1 MRIVPIR
8 KVRIRMKKLSILI
21 VLSMLLMGCTSNS
34 NDDNP
39 DGLSIV
45 TTSFVTYDFARA
57 IATDDNV
64 NLLIKP
70 GQDAHSFEPTTQDMI
85 DIENSDLLIYTN
97 DGMEPWVNG
106 LLDES
111 ILKLDASKNITYLE
125 SDHDHSHDHDEEA
138 HDHSEEDH
146 DHGEEDHDHGEAALE
161 DAPVTVVVEGLNEHY
176 HTGDE
181 LVLDATD
188 STHPDYDHWHWFT
201 RHDDHEAWEAV
212 ADTFSGHL
220 HYTAPDASLEMMA
233 VLYDNDHHVVGRSE
247 VLSIVV
253 DNHDHDH
260 DHESNDP
267 HTWTSMKNAVIMV
280 GTIRDSLIE
289 LKPENKDTYTE
300 NAQALIT
307 EIQQLDQDYAT
318 VFEAATIEPLVFLGH
333 FGLNY
338 LLHDYGVAYLA
349 LFESMSHETE
359 PTVAQMRLIIDTIE
373 DHDLKYVFVEEL
385 AQIKLVQ
392 TIEAET
398 GVETLELHSTHN
410 ITQQQLDDGVTFVEI
425 QKQNVENLKVGLK

>member
-1 MRIVPIR
+1 MRIVPIK

-34 NDDNP
+34 NNDNP

-57 IATDDNV
+57 IAKEDNV

-70 GQDAHSFEPTTQDMI
+70 GQDTHSFEPTTQDMI
-85 DIENSDLLIYTN
+85 DIENADLLIYTN
-97 DGMEPWVNG
+97 DGLEPWVNG

-111 ILKLDASKNITYLE
+111 ILKLDASKSITYLE
-125 SDHDHSHDHDEEA
+125 SDHDHDHDEE
-138 HDHSEEDH
+138 
-146 DHGEEDHDHGEAALE
+146 
-161 DAPVTVVVEGLNEHY
+161 
-176 HTGDE
+176 
-181 LVLDATD
+181 
-188 STHPDYDHWHWFT
+188 
-201 RHDDHEAWEAV
+201 
-212 ADTFSGHL
+212 
-220 HYTAPDASLEMMA
+220 
-233 VLYDNDHHVVGRSE
+233 
-247 VLSIVV
+247 
-253 DNHDHDH
+253 DH

-280 GTIRDSLIE
+280 ETIRDSLIE

-307 EIQQLDQDYAT
+307 ELQQLDQDYAT
-318 VFEAATIEPLVFLGH
+318 VFEAATVEPLVFLGH